1 MKMNKIQTAAYE
13 LIQSDARFLYTLTDI
28 SQKAK
33 NINSNYIMMCQ
44 PYIGVFADGAEQWC
58 KKVGLNA
65 PSFNG
70 QEKVYYTA
78 LRQNHK
84 LLEKTY
90 AEYAGL
96 LMEKLAKSDRYFYS
110 IRSLREKIFGYYNVG
125 TDLCNGEY
133 CGNTLLGAVHT
144 PMPVFGNK
152 NAGITMRDISV
163 ITGKLAAFFECKTF
177 PPYQYDDDKNVVKYK
192 DYHFFDNCPLKEKTE
207 LGVVLFSILCNINYV
222 TVFVENYF
230 TEEIPQKFKFAYLQ
244 YYYLCDFVK
253 EINAAKGTELVIND
267 SMQNR
272 GFRNCLAH
280 YGLGQYIA
288 AEDIISSDMLKGLT
302 MKAFNME
309 YMAAKQQLFEFLN
322 CLSDQ
327 IQDAIIS

>member
-1 MKMNKIQTAAYE
+1 M
-13 LIQSDARFLYTLTDI
+13 L
-28 SQKAK
+28 
-33 NINSNYIMMCQ
+33 
-44 PYIGVFADGAEQWC
+44 
-58 KKVGLNA
+58 
-65 PSFNG
+65 
-70 QEKVYYTA
+70 
-78 LRQNHK
+78 LRAS
-84 LLEKTY
+84 LL
-90 AEYAGL
+90 
-96 LMEKLAKSDRYFYS
+96 
-110 IRSLREKIFGYYNVG
+110 
-125 TDLCNGEY
+125 
-133 CGNTLLGAVHT
+133 
-144 PMPVFGNK
+144 
-152 NAGITMRDISV
+152 
-163 ITGKLAAFFECKTF
+163 FFECKTF

-272 GFRNCLAH
+272 DFRNCLAR